1 MKAGVEQTVRVMVAQ
16 RRKVTEGDKMAGRHG
31 NKGVIS
37 QVVPVEDMPFLAD
50 GTPVELILN
59 PLGVP
64 ARMNIGQILE
74 THLGW
79 AADRM
84 GFSAISPVF
93 DGADELEIQA
103 ELARAWLMDR
113 AWAVFIERA
122 WAWAKEMEI
131 EPEDVTEEEVLGY
144 YLLQWLSDEAHDEER
159 LIREP
164 KYARQV
170 VMQKWLRERGYE
182 PDQLISFSFHH
193 APMTE
198 RVKRREQART
208 VCLREWMLYVKEML
222 DRNEQ
227 SWPKDLP
234 LEPETDDEVQMAA
247 LKLSAR
253 TGYPMPI
260 TGKMKLYDGKTGE
273 PFDQAV
279 TVGVI
284 SMMKLAHLVEDKV
297 HARSTG
303 PYSLVTQQPLGGKA
317 QFGGQRFGEMEVWA
331 LEAYGAAHTLQEMLT
346 VKSDDV
352 TGRTKT
358 YEAIVKGEEIVEPGV
373 PESFRVLVKE
383 LQSLGLS
390 VEVLD
395 EEEERLHFGKEQ
407 DEEQVPDLGLGLDL
421 MNL

>member
-1 MKAGVEQTVRVMVAQ
+1 VDRTVRIMVAQ

-37 QVVPVEDMPFLAD
+37 QVVPIEDMPFLPD
-50 GTPVELILN
+50 GTAVQLILN

-79 AADRM
+79 AADRL
-84 GFSAISPVF
+84 GFKAVSPVF

-113 AWAVFIERA
+113 AWDVFTERA
-122 WAWAKEMEI
+122 WAWAG
-131 EPEDVTEEEVLGY
+131 EEEMDPEYVTDEEALGY
-144 YLLQWLSDEAHDEER
+144 YLLHWLGGKGYDEETLVRDRTYARRIVLQEWLSE
-159 LIREP
+159 
-164 KYARQV
+164 K
-170 VMQKWLRERGYE
+170 GYD
-182 PDQLISFSFHH
+182 PDQLISFSFD
-193 APMTE
+193 PLPE
-198 RVKRREQART
+198 KDRVRRRERAR
-208 VCLREWMLYVKEML
+208 VACLREWIQFMGEELEKA
-222 DRNEQ
+222 DRP
-227 SWPKDLP
+227 WPEGLS
-234 LEPETDDEVQMAA
+234 LEPEGDDEVQLVAV
-247 LKLSAR
+247 KLSR
-253 TGYPMPI
+253 HTGQPMPV
-260 TGKMKLYDGKTGE
+260 TGKVILYDGKTGE
-273 PFDQAV
+273 PFDQPV

-331 LEAYGAAHTLQEMLT
+331 LEAYGAAYTLQEMLT

-352 TGRTKT
+352 QGRTKT

-373 PESFRVLVKE
+373 PEGFRVLVKE

-390 VEVLD
+390 VEVLG
-395 EEEERLHFGKEQ
+395 EEEEALHFGKE
-407 DEEQVPDLGLGLDL
+407 EEQEQLPELGMGLDL
-421 MNL
+421 LNL